1 MLISDKEKSYYTTL
15 NNINLATLGRLQNND
30 YYVLCKEKDYLVILN
45 ELIKRSG
52 DLINYCLSNKTT
64 LFADESAV
72 QRFLFN
78 MYFNENN
85 FNYAPRQLFYECTF
99 YSKEQPNKKI
109 ITHKAILNARLL
121 YGHRICFIDSK
132 NCTQL
137 MTNFL
142 LINNLAKSK
151 EQIIKGNAEQI
162 VDKLEFLTKLRPLFD
177 SNSQVKDNSFNYSY
191 RADHY
196 PKVIKWLKPSE
207 QNPETIQAITNEYI
221 LERL

>member
-1 MLISDKEKSYYTTL
+1 MPISNKEKSYYTTL
-15 NNINLATLGRLQNND
+15 NNINLATLGRLQNSD

-45 ELIKRSG
+45 ELIKRSE
-52 DLINYCLSNKTT
+52 DLINYCLLNTRT

-78 MYFNENN
+78 TYFNANN

-109 ITHKAILNARLL
+109 ITHKAILNTKLL

-151 EQIIKGNAEQI
+151 EQIIKGNVEQI

-177 SNSQVKDNSFNYSY
+177 SNSQVKDNSFNYPY
-191 RADHY
+191 QANDY
-196 PKVIKWLKPSE
+196 PTVIKWLTPAE
-207 QNPETIQAITNEYI
+207 QNKETIDAIKNEYI
-221 LERL
+221 LSRI